1 MNNNNEDDVIDHY
14 AVLNIPDNAT
24 QSEIRKAYL
33 KASRTYHPDKN
44 LSNPE
49 RASKMFHH
57 VLNAFNILGD
67 AIKRKEYDYDC
78 GVGETES
85 IRSTRSNR
93 STGTGRHERAST
105 ADSFK
110 SQSKKMSSAFASSFG
125 SSPNASFE
133 SAVHSWDSMMNQLLE
148 PVRRRSTKKIQKI
161 FRGYRIRKRYKK
173 QLKQL
178 NRQKKQR
185 QAWAR
190 EKKVLKKAQRRVEKE
205 KNNKDRT
212 KIDRR
217 RRVKTAPNGTVQP
230 HSAKGQL
237 FGPAPP
243 VPRRKPRHVS
253 QQHRET
259 DSKTDSKTD
268 FKIDF
273 NIRKPKSTS
282 TTKSFP
288 PPPTSPSYHP
298 QSIPLLKKTNFQ
310 HIMSMVSAATCLQ
323 RYWRRILLRNQ
334 KLASIIQIQSLFRG
348 AALRI
353 NLKRNL
359 IRAINQAK
367 VSARK
372 KIIQRITL
380 SVIAVQAMV
389 RSRNSRI
396 EMKRL
401 ALASTKIQCFVS
413 YHLKKKRKM
422 SMKKAVHII
431 NCVKKVQ
438 SAARMWKGKRVART
452 KKIAKNIQCMLF
464 NRKKSVILL
473 QSFVR
478 RNKTQKKYIQ
488 FIDFVIKIQNLYR
501 ARNKEKKERQQQI
514 RSKDVQFVS
523 NVVQVCFSL
532 VDNCTTRKLQD
543 HSVNQIITTWRS
555 FTAFRLVQAMQKSRN
570 QQRQQQQQLEEKKK
584 EEKKKYNQKI
594 CVLQSATRNY
604 LARKTVN
611 ELRHHQIRLTK
622 AIVLQCVARCR
633 QAHREMN
640 AKKRKE
646 KEKQKQK
653 EHQMSR
659 GAIEVQRIF
668 RSYVAR
674 QSYKRRYTMCL
685 KIQTFVRRISACV
698 HVQLLQQQRF
708 HTLHCIQIQS
718 WYRSIQARNIIERNR
733 YLKIQAAIKQADLQR
748 KQWWQTRSHAAHQ
761 LQCAFRR
768 YQRNQVQRQKK
779 WLLHVSNIYSI
790 LKFRNIIAT
799 HRAEKWKT
807 EHISMHAVP
816 KKYFPTRTIKRA
828 SGNNSTSASN
838 GKQVLPSKKIML
850 VLNAI
855 GIQGN
860 QSSPN
865 RTRRQKMS
873 TNKHIASNNTLS
885 KYTSNNK
892 HSHQHQHSTTM
903 NGNRTRLQPTK
914 PLNNNHRHRQ
924 TLRNEEKCT

>member
-1 MNNNNEDDVIDHY
+1 M
-14 AVLNIPDNAT
+14 
-24 QSEIRKAYL
+24 
-33 KASRTYHPDKN
+33 
-44 LSNPE
+44 
-49 RASKMFHH
+49 
-57 VLNAFNILGD
+57 
-67 AIKRKEYDYDC
+67 
-78 GVGETES
+78 
-85 IRSTRSNR
+85 
-93 STGTGRHERAST
+93 
-105 ADSFK
+105 
-110 SQSKKMSSAFASSFG
+110 
-125 SSPNASFE
+125 
-133 SAVHSWDSMMNQLLE
+133 
-148 PVRRRSTKKIQKI
+148 
-161 FRGYRIRKRYKK
+161 
-173 QLKQL
+173 
-178 NRQKKQR
+178 
-185 QAWAR
+185 
-190 EKKVLKKAQRRVEKE
+190 
-205 KNNKDRT
+205 
-212 KIDRR
+212 
-217 RRVKTAPNGTVQP
+217 
-230 HSAKGQL
+230 
-237 FGPAPP
+237 
-243 VPRRKPRHVS
+243 
-253 QQHRET
+253 
-259 DSKTDSKTD
+259 
-268 FKIDF
+268 
-273 NIRKPKSTS
+273 
-282 TTKSFP
+282 
-288 PPPTSPSYHP
+288 
-298 QSIPLLKKTNFQ
+298 
-310 HIMSMVSAATCLQ
+310 
-323 RYWRRILLRNQ
+323 
-334 KLASIIQIQSLFRG
+334 
-348 AALRI
+348 
-353 NLKRNL
+353 
-359 IRAINQAK
+359 
-367 VSARK
+367 
-372 KIIQRITL
+372 
-380 SVIAVQAMV
+380 
-389 RSRNSRI
+389 
-396 EMKRL
+396 
-401 ALASTKIQCFVS
+401 
-413 YHLKKKRKM
+413 
-422 SMKKAVHII
+422 
-431 NCVKKVQ
+431 
-438 SAARMWKGKRVART
+438 
-452 KKIAKNIQCMLF
+452 
-464 NRKKSVILL
+464 
-473 QSFVR
+473 
-478 RNKTQKKYIQ
+478 
-488 FIDFVIKIQNLYR
+488 
-501 ARNKEKKERQQQI
+501 
-514 RSKDVQFVS
+514 
-523 NVVQVCFSL
+523 
-532 VDNCTTRKLQD
+532 
-543 HSVNQIITTWRS
+543 
-555 FTAFRLVQAMQKSRN
+555 
-570 QQRQQQQQLEEKKK
+570 
-584 EEKKKYNQKI
+584 
-594 CVLQSATRNY
+594 
-604 LARKTVN
+604 N

-698 HVQLLQQQRF
+698 HVQLLKQQRF

-807 EHISMHAVP
+807 EHSSMHAVP